1 MTLAFFPSIESNQC
15 SYHHY
20 NKTFPCT
27 HPAPQ
32 GVSKGAD
39 ALETGEED
47 VVMEALRAYN
57 REVSGSCRLGTCREE
72 VGPGGARARGRQE
85 GRQEW

>member
-1 MTLAFFPSIESNQC
+1 MEPRA
-15 SYHHY
+15 
-20 NKTFPCT
+20 
-27 HPAPQ
+27 
-32 GVSKGAD
+32 VAD

-85 GRQEW
+85 GRRER

>member
-1 MTLAFFPSIESNQC
+1 MEPRA
-15 SYHHY
+15 
-20 NKTFPCT
+20 
-27 HPAPQ
+27 
-32 GVSKGAD
+32 VAD

-57 REVSGSCRLGTCREE
+57 REVSGSCRLGTCGEE